1 MDSSKTSEILEY
13 CSKNKGLSVKEL
25 TDYSLNN
32 NLNWEK
38 DINDNINLIKE
49 YLSNNN
55 NDDEIILEN
64 N

>member
-1 MDSSKTSEILEY
+1 MDSKISEILEY
-13 CSKNKGLSVKEL
+13 CSKNKGLSIKGL
-25 TDYSLNN
+25 ADYSLNN

-38 DINDNINLIKE
+38 DISDNINLIKE

-55 NDDEIILEN
+55 DDEIILEN